1 LHEGDDPTEEGQPEA
16 GRESISKISNF
27 TKILEG
33 SMSRT
38 NIILEKEE
46 RFESPYHSE
55 KFGVLEKSSKNKSS
69 MLSITGLKH
78 LNSEEEEPPRS
89 QPSEQ

>member
-1 LHEGDDPTEEGQPEA
+1 MHDPDDPTEDGQPEA
-16 GRESISKISNF
+16 GRKSITKISNF

-33 SMSRT
+33 SISRT
-38 NIILEKEE
+38 SIILEKEE

-55 KFGVLEKSSKNKSS
+55 KFCDLEKSNKNKSS
-69 MLSITGLKH
+69 MLSIKGLKH

-89 QPSEQ
+89 